1 MVSGEVTLPV
11 PKALQVA
18 PLSSDHSYAVI
29 AEPPLLPAVNDSC
42 SELIVASWELI
53 VGALAVIAKI
63 SNDLMT
69 SVAARWFVASAA
81 DALMLQVPMSFIVID
96 SPLVVQVL
104 VVSLTMVT
112 AASDVV
118 VGATSKGIAE

>member
-11 PKALQVA
+11 PKPLQVA

-42 SELIVASWELI
+42 SELI